1 MSASDESIQELTETV
16 NALAQALAKSEA
28 RYRSM
33 EKTYR
38 WMAAGLIAM
47 AAVVF
52 YAGLDFVARAYA
64 DNPDAQQ
71 QIVKAINDLREQG
84 VPLNLGARC

>member
-1 MSASDESIQELTETV
+1 MSTSDESIQKLTETV

-28 RYRSM
+28 RYRSI
-33 EKTYR
+33 EKIYR
-38 WMAAGLIAM
+38 WMAAGLVAM

-52 YAGLDFVARAYA
+52 YIGLDFVTRVYA

-71 QIVKAINDLREQG
+71 QIVKES
-84 VPLNLGARC
+84 